1 MRCLITP
8 CPRGQHGSP
17 ATIRPPARWVV
28 MRLTLCFA
36 LLAVAVGTPAAR
48 ATTPDPCAPWSVT
61 VLASGLG
68 SLENVEPD
76 GKDGLF
82 VSASTQ
88 NAVLRLTRS
97 GAPTVAVAGVTS
109 PGGLRVRDGALFLA
123 TGDGVA
129 SGALGRADG
138 TIERVD
144 LRTGRRTTWAS
155 GLTMPNG
162 LAFLPDGS
170 AVTSRDVAG
179 ASPTGI
185 TRVVRGVVH
194 PLWSDQAD
202 SNGMAVDPTGKWLY
216 SDETFTLASNVYRTE
231 IAHPQHREVVAS
243 LLEPG
248 VPKGLDD
255 LTLASSGALYV
266 AANGAGQ
273 VIRLDPRTKRSCVV
287 VSGLTTTSAVKQG
300 RGRAFP
306 ASRLYVT
313 GFDGRVLE
321 LTPPRGVTP

>member
-1 MRCLITP
+1 
-8 CPRGQHGSP
+8 
-17 ATIRPPARWVV
+17 

-36 LLAVAVGTPAAR
+36 LLAVAVGAPVAR
-48 ATTPDPCAPWSVT
+48 ASAPDPCTPWTVT

-82 VSASTQ
+82 ISASTQ

-97 GAPTVAVAGVTS
+97 GAPAVAVAGVTS
-109 PGGLRVRDGALFLA
+109 PGGLRVGGGALYFT
-123 TGDGVA
+123 TGDA
-129 SGALGRADG
+129 IPSGALGTADG
-138 TIERVD
+138 TIQRLD

-162 LAFLPDGS
+162 LAFLPDGCG
-170 AVTSRDVAG
+170 VTSRDVAG

-185 TRVVRGVVH
+185 TRVLHGVAH
-194 PLWSDQAD
+194 PSWSDQAD
-202 SNGMAVDPTGKWLY
+202 SNGMAVDPTGRWLY
-216 SDETFTLASNVYRTE
+216 SHETFTMASNVYRTE
-231 IAHPQHREVVAS
+231 IAHPEHREVVAS
-243 LLEPG
+243 LFAPG

-255 LTLASSGALYV
+255 LTLSTSGVLYV
-266 AANGAGQ
+266 AANGAGE
-273 VIRLDPRTKRSCVV
+273 VIRLDPRTKASCVV
-287 VSGLTTTSAVKQG
+287 ASGLMNTSAVKQG
-300 RGRAFP
+300 RGKAFP
-306 ASRLYVT
+306 AGRLYVT

>member
-1 MRCLITP
+1 
-8 CPRGQHGSP
+8 
-17 ATIRPPARWVV
+17 
-28 MRLTLCFA
+28 MRLTLCLA
-36 LLAVAVGTPAAR
+36 LLAGALAAPFAS
-48 ATTPDPCAPWSVT
+48 ATAPDPCVPWTVT

-82 VSASTQ
+82 ISGSTQ

-97 GAPTVAVAGVTS
+97 GAPKVAVAGASS
-109 PGGLRVRDGALFLA
+109 PGGLRVRDGALYFN
-123 TGDGVA
+123 TGDAVQA
-129 SGALGRADG
+129 GALGTADG
-138 TIERVD
+138 TISRLD

-179 ASPTGI
+179 LSPTGI
-185 TRVVRGVVH
+185 TRVTKAGVVQ
-194 PLWSDQAD
+194 PSWSDQPD
-202 SNGMAVDPTGKWLY
+202 SNGMAVDPTGRWLY
-216 SDETFTLASNVYRTE
+216 TDETFTSASNVYRTE
-231 IAHPQHREVVAS
+231 IAHPAHRELVAS
-243 LLEPG
+243 LATVG

-255 LTLASSGALYV
+255 LTLASSGALYL

-273 VIRLDPRTKRSCVV
+273 VLRLDPRTKHSCVIA
-287 VSGLTTTSAVKQG
+287 SGLQNTSAVKQG

-306 ASRLYVT
+306 AGRLYVT

-321 LTPPRGVTP
+321 LTPPRGVRP